1 MVTRRR
7 GVKHTR
13 RRRYVKSSIRKK
25 TYRKKSINT
34 NKKKNTNKITRKLG
48 RLHHVGGA
56 GEDDPIEPE
65 DIEVAVD
72 FIESNGLAPEGQNS
86 QQFVDSI
93 ISELKEELEEEH
105 SKGFAVVTRPTK
117 LSLYGK
123 LFEYIFARK
132 DLRLADAAY
141 IAFTKTKN
149 QEKFDVDVK
158 FTLGP
163 HVLEMYR
170 NCFLS
175 LKTKKVASNR
185 SPPFSGYVETGK
197 AKTLLESLQ
206 FVVSG
211 KIGESGFK
219 MVVESYC
226 PLEFNGKL
234 AAIEG
239 VHRRVYD
246 IKGEIGTILG
256 HYNSHEGIMYLI
268 DSVERFNQRGSS
280 ILNNPD
286 LTLEQR
292 CSLLDELKT
301 DINEFS
307 ALIAGHGHGCLV
319 RLDVKESSECRTFTH
334 AILKG
339 RKKVKIPQY
348 RVASSLNLRGFWSP
362 QVAEPSSPLALR
374 SPTNSPT
381 ASRPTPIQADWIHG
395 VRLFPQERSKIRDP
409 DYPTMMEFLQ
419 QQSRGARGAVAS
431 SATGPVASSAK
442 PSATSGRR
450 KKTPVMSPAMSLAPL
465 KRQRTPSLAMPSAM
479 PSAMLSASAMP
490 PAMPSASAMPPAMLS
505 ASAMPPA
512 MPSASSGTISKKPR
526 TLSRKEP
533 DSDLYRTSRNA
544 APKSTSS
551 TRGNDVPRWMLEK
564 IAEMEKR
571 EQSER
576 ELLSGQSVKADMD
589 TDD

>member
-7 GVKHTR
+7 SVKYTR
-13 RRRYVKSSIRKK
+13 RLRRRYVKSSIRKK
-25 TYRKKSINT
+25 TYRKKSIHT
-34 NKKKNTNKITRKLG
+34 NKKKISNKITRKLG

-56 GEDDPIEPE
+56 EEDDPIEHE

-72 FIESNGLAPEGQNS
+72 FIESNGLAPKGQNS
-86 QQFVDSI
+86 QEFVDSI
-93 ISELKEELEEEH
+93 ISELEEELEEEH

-132 DLRLADAAY
+132 DLRLAAAAY

-158 FTLGP
+158 FTLGA

-175 LKTKKVASNR
+175 LKTKKVASKR

-197 AKTLLESLQ
+197 AKTFLESLQ

-211 KIGESGFK
+211 EIGEHGFK

-256 HYNSHEGIMYLI
+256 KYNSPQGIEFLI
-268 DSVERFNQRGSS
+268 GNVERFNQRGTS
-280 ILNNPD
+280 ILNNPH

-307 ALIAGHGHGCLV
+307 ALIAGPGHGCSV

-334 AILKG
+334 VILKG
-339 RKKVKIPQY
+339 KKKVKIPQY
-348 RVASSLNLRGFWSP
+348 RVASSLNLSRFESP
-362 QVAEPSSPLALR
+362 RDAEPSSPLALR
-374 SPTNSPT
+374 SRPNSPT
-381 ASRPTPIQADWIHG
+381 ASRPTRIHADWSAA
-395 VRLFPQERSKIRDP
+395 VQLFPDTRSGIPDP
-409 DYPTMMEFLQ
+409 DAPTIMQFLE
-419 QQSRGARGAVAS
+419 RYHGARGAVAS

-450 KKTPVMSPAMSLAPL
+450 KKTPVMSPAMSLATTKSPAPL
-465 KRQRTPSLAMPSAM
+465 KRQRTRTPSLAMPSAM
-479 PSAMLSASAMP
+479 P
-490 PAMPSASAMPPAMLS
+490 PAMLS
-505 ASAMPPA
+505 A

-533 DSDLYRTSRNA
+533 GSDLYRTSRNA
-544 APKSTSS
+544 APKTTSS
-551 TRGNDVPRWMLEK
+551 TRGNHVPPWILEQ

-589 TDD
+589 TND

>member
-7 GVKHTR
+7 GIKHTR

-34 NKKKNTNKITRKLG
+34 NKKKNTNKKTRKLG

-72 FIESNGLAPEGQNS
+72 FIQTNELAPEGQSS
-86 QQFVDSI
+86 QDFVDSI
-93 ISELKEELEEEH
+93 VSELQEELEEEH

-132 DLRLADAAY
+132 DLGLADALY
-141 IAFTKTKN
+141 LAFTKTKN

-170 NCFLS
+170 NCYLS
-175 LKTKKVASNR
+175 LKTKKVASDR

-211 KIGESGFK
+211 EIGESGFK

-226 PLEFNGKL
+226 PLEFDGKL

-256 HYNSHEGIMYLI
+256 DYNSPEGIMHLI
-268 DSVERFNQRGSS
+268 DSVEGFNQRGSD
-280 ILNNPD
+280 ILNNP
-286 LTLEQR
+286 LLPIHER
-292 CSLLDELKT
+292 CRLLDELKT
-301 DINEFS
+301 DINDFS
-307 ALIAGHGHGCLV
+307 ALMATRGSKV

-334 AILKG
+334 VVSKG
-339 RKKVKIPQY
+339 KKKAKIPQY
-348 RVASSLNLRGFWSP
+348 RVASSLFLRGFQYE
-362 QVAEPSSPLALR
+362 QVAPPSSPLALR
-374 SPTNSPT
+374 SPT
-381 ASRPTPIQADWIHG
+381 ASRPPPIHADWIRG
-395 VRLFPQERSKIRDP
+395 VSLFTDKRSGIRDP
-409 DYPTMMEFLQ
+409 DEPTIVEFLQ
-419 QQSRGARGAVAS
+419 QQSHGARGAVAS
-431 SATGPVASSAK
+431 SAKPSAK

-450 KKTPVMSPAMSLAPL
+450 KKAMSPAPAPS
-465 KRQRTPSLAMPSAM
+465 KRERTPS
-479 PSAMLSASAMP
+479 
-490 PAMPSASAMPPAMLS
+490 PAMPSASVI
-505 ASAMPPA
+505 
-512 MPSASSGTISKKPR
+512 PSASSGRMSKKPR
-526 TLSRKEP
+526 TPSRQQSRLNPYE
-533 DSDLYRTSRNA
+533 TSINA
-544 APKSTSS
+544 APKSSSS
-551 TRGNDVPRWMLEK
+551 TRGIPSWVFESENAEK
-564 IAEMEKR
+564 KSGL
-571 EQSER
+571 Q
-576 ELLSGQSVKADMD
+576 SGQSGQPDMPS
-589 TDD
+589 